1 MHLSRLVPYAL
12 SFSALLAVSDA
23 AKAPTRDPASYVD
36 TLIGTLN
43 GGNVFSG
50 PSTPFGSIKPG
61 FDSDASNNQ
70 AGFVPDGK
78 SLIFG
83 ISALHDDGTG
93 GRPSLGMS
101 SLLPQYCQ
109 LDTEEESSGCKWTRD
124 ARRTHVTLDSVRTSP
139 GELHASLATGI
150 DVNVA
155 ATDHAAIYNFEF
167 SRAIKGGSWP
177 EARSSKRRGSEVGE
191 ENRKRANNMN
201 PVLVFDYTN
210 DLQMGGRDPPNSL
223 RISSLTLPATP
234 NSAATKVTRIQTSA
248 TFSPSFG
255 IGTFKVYTCL
265 DVPLVR
271 SLGIFQD
278 SKSTPDAT
286 KLTDIDGEAGA
297 ILTLDQD
304 KLYSPPYNGNLPVRM
319 AISWVSTEAACKFA
333 ASEIP
338 AFPSPTALST
348 TASSTH
354 QRWNNLL
361 GDSLTISHDGVTND
375 DLTLFYSS
383 LYRSFLS
390 PNNVTGDN
398 PRFETSKPSYD
409 SLYCIWDSAR
419 TIHPLWSLLAPAAQA
434 EVVEAIVEI
443 QRQEGWLPD
452 CRMSTNQGFT
462 QGGSNAE
469 MLLSD
474 SYVKG
479 ILRSDTAFWKDALQ
493 AMLKDATVEPPS
505 WGLVGRGGIAA
516 RAKLGYVPRG
526 DSGSPAA
533 NGATPGRTASRTIE
547 YAYNDFSIALVSAGL
562 HNRRLYDKYVRL
574 SHDTFNLWNSSIT
587 SDGFTGFL
595 QAREEDGTWSYQ
607 DPRRCSPA
615 LEPFGCFLDRGE
627 GHDFYEAS
635 SWQYSFFAPH
645 DMATV
650 VKLMGGHRRFVQR
663 YDHMWK
669 KEYADIG
676 DEPGFLAAFSA
687 NYAVAGYSHTVDTVL
702 GLISSKFNTTKNG
715 LPGNDDVGTMGSL
728 VVWCHFGFYPVAG
741 TAVYLFSTPL
751 LAGYEIKNAVTGKSF
766 RLKTI
771 GFDRG
776 RKNKYIVE
784 AKLNGKKYTKNW
796 LCHKVFTDGAELE
809 LTLADK
815 PNQEFGGKEED
826 LPPSL
831 STGGFEYNSPD
842 LGC

>member
-1 MHLSRLVPYAL
+1 MGLARLILHVL
-12 SFSALLAVSDA
+12 CALLLLHASQA
-23 AKAPTRDPASYVD
+23 ARPPVKDPASYVNP
-36 TLIGTLN
+36 LIGTLN

-61 FDSDASNNQ
+61 FDSDASGNQ

-78 SLIFG
+78 SPIFG
-83 ISALHDDGTG
+83 IGALHDDGTG

-109 LDTEEESSGCKWTRD
+109 LNTEEESSGCKWTRN
-124 ARRTHVTLDSVRTSP
+124 ARRTNVTLDSVKTSP
-139 GELHASLATGI
+139 GELHASLLSGI
-150 DVNVA
+150 GVSA
-155 ATDHAAIYNFEF
+155 GATDHAAVYNFNF
-167 SRAIKGGSWP
+167 SKAIKRGSWP
-177 EARSSKRRGSEVGE
+177 EARSAPRQAAATGKD
-191 ENRKRANNMN
+191 NRKRANNMD
-201 PVLVFDYTN
+201 PVLVFDYMT
-210 DLQMGGRDPPNSL
+210 DLQMSGRAPPNSL
-223 RISSLTLPATP
+223 QISSFTLPATP
-234 NSAATKVTRIQTSA
+234 HSAATEVTRIQSSA

-255 IGTFKVYTCL
+255 VGTFQVYTCL

-271 SLGIFQD
+271 SFGVYQET
-278 SKSTPDAT
+278 KSTPDVT
-286 KLTDIDGEAGA
+286 ELTDVYGEAGVL
-297 ILTLDQD
+297 LTIDQD
-304 KLYSPPYNGNLPVRM
+304 LLSSPPYNGVLPVRM
-319 AISWVSTEAACKFA
+319 GISWVSTKAACRFA
-333 ASEIP
+333 SSEIP
-338 AFPSPTALST
+338 TFPSTDALSNIA
-348 TASSTH
+348 TATR

-361 GDSLTISHDGVTND
+361 SDSLTISHDGVTED

-398 PRFETSKPSYD
+398 PRFETSKPSFD

-419 TIHPLWSLLAPAAQA
+419 TIHPLWALLAPSAQA

-474 SYVKG
+474 SYVKR
-479 ILRSDTAFWKDALQ
+479 ILRQDQALWQDALQ

-526 DSGSPAA
+526 DWGSPPSSGS
-533 NGATPGRTASRTIE
+533 TPGRTASRTIE
-547 YAYNDFSIALVSAGL
+547 YAYNDFSIALVAAGL
-562 HNRRLYDKYVRL
+562 HQPPLYSKYIAL
-574 SHDTFNLWNSSIT
+574 SNDTFNLWNTTIT
-587 SDGFTGFL
+587 SDGFSGFL
-595 QAREEDGTWSYQ
+595 QPREEDGTWWYQ
-607 DPRRCSPA
+607 DPKRCSPA
-615 LEPFGCFLDRGE
+615 LEPSGCFLDRGE

-635 SWQYSFFAPH
+635 SWQYSYFAPH

-650 VKLMGGHRRFVQR
+650 VKLMGGDKRFVER

-669 KEYADIG
+669 HEYADIG

-687 NYAVAGYSHTVDTVL
+687 NFARGGYSHTVDTVV
-702 GLISSKFNTTKNG
+702 GLMRSKFNTTKNG
-715 LPGNDDVGTMGSL
+715 VPGNDDVGAMGSL
-728 VVWCHFGFYPVAG
+728 VVWCHLGFYPVAG
-741 TAVYLFSTPL
+741 TGVYLFSTPL
-751 LAGYEIKNAVTGKSF
+751 LAGYEIKSGVTGKTF
-766 RLKTI
+766 KLTTK
-771 GFDRG
+771 GFDGG
-776 RKNKYIVE
+776 RKNKYIIE
-784 AKLNGKKYTKNW
+784 AKLNGEKYTKTW
-796 LCHKVFTDGAELE
+796 LCHRAFLQGATLE
-809 LTLADK
+809 LTLGSK
-815 PNQEFGGKEED
+815 PNPDFGGKDSD

-831 STGGFEYNSPD
+831 STGGFAYNSHF